1 MTLPT
6 WKTDFLLLCQNLPSD
21 YQVKC
26 FGKSQYKIPWAS
38 SWCLFASKYAVSID
52 SSTPGLLTIR
62 STLSHLWNAT
72 MCMSGRW
79 SCYTGGWFLLKS
91 KPYILH
97 SASRGVTHRASLYC
111 LISSMFPFSSALSV
125 SLITTDVLSCPLYMY
140 LNRYFTDLMLPQ
152 ASTLIWQLKVR
163 SRQGL

>member
-6 WKTDFLLLCQNLPSD
+6 WKIEFFLFYRNLPSD

-26 FGKSQYKIPWAS
+26 SGKSRYKIPRAS
-38 SWCLFASKYAVSID
+38 SWCLFASKYVVSID

-62 STLSHLWNAT
+62 STLSRLWNAT

-79 SCYTGGWFLLKS
+79 SYSYCTGGWFLLKS

-97 SASRGVTHRASLYC
+97 SASGGVTHRASLYC

-125 SLITTDVLSCPLYMY
+125 SLITTEALSCPLYMY
-140 LNRYFTDLMLPQ
+140 LNRYFTDLMLP
-152 ASTLIWQLKVR
+152 
-163 SRQGL
+163 